1 MEIIGERI
9 TVTNNK
15 VAKAFKAREIDFI
28 LQLAR
33 EQYEQGIEFLDVSIG
48 PATKDGP
55 ELMEWLVT
63 SIQNEIDVP
72 ISLDSTNIKAIEA
85 GLKVHQGTA
94 LVNSASGQEGRK
106 EPVFEL
112 AAKYNAKVVGLTMT
126 DEGIPRDENER
137 CVVAFDLITV
147 AQSFGISPEDIY
159 LDPLALPVSVQ
170 QDQAMKIVNSIAMF
184 KELSDPSTKSTI
196 GLSNFFNGM
205 PAKIQPWIGGTM
217 LALLEQNGLTTP
229 IADPAFTKLF
239 DVKDKALE
247 LLADESKADSSED
260 FKNIMKTLRIIR
272 SEDLFSSS
280 YLD

>member
-1 MEIIGERI
+1 MQIIGERI

-28 LQLAR
+28 LKLAR
-33 EQYEQGIEFLDVSIG
+33 EQFEQGIEFLDVSIG
-48 PATKDGP
+48 PATKGGP

-63 SIQNEIDVP
+63 NIQNEIDVP
-72 ISLDSTNIKAIEA
+72 ISLDSTNINAIEA
-85 GLKVHQGTA
+85 GLKVHKGTA

-147 AQSFGISPEDIY
+147 AQSFGISPDDIY

-170 QDQAMKIVNSIAMF
+170 QDQAMKIINSIAMF
-184 KELSDPSTKSTI
+184 KELSDPPTKSTI

-205 PAKIQPWIGGTM
+205 PHKIQPWIGGTC
-217 LALLEQNGLTTP
+217 LALLEQNGMTTP
-229 IADPAFTKLF
+229 IADPGYSKLF
-239 DVKDKALE
+239 EIKDKALE
-247 LLADESKADSSED
+247 LLSDESKADSSEE

-272 SEDLFSSS
+272 CEDLFSSS